1 MARPL
6 WFVKLLKKAFPQRFL
21 LARMTRLPLFGRAV
35 DHLLFQGDD
44 ILYLPKD
51 HVIRIDAPLDMP
63 EEMALPSQ
71 VVEHFIERAGY
82 HWVMN
87 ACICRDAHQCK
98 DYPIDLGCLFLGEAA
113 AGINPKLGRRVTKEE
128 ALAHVRRARALG
140 LVHMIGRNKL
150 DTVWLGVGP
159 GTRLVTICNCCPCC
173 CLWRIAP
180 HLTPSIGAKISR
192 MPGVSVAVTDRC
204 TGCGACTRGIC
215 FVDAIHMEGQRAAIS
230 EACRGCGRCADLCP
244 QKAIQVSCDPRA
256 VGQAI
261 ARLSPLFDLSGEG
274 GQRG

>member
-6 WFVKLLKKAFPQRFL
+6 WFVELLKKAFPQRFL
-21 LARMTRLPLFGRAV
+21 LARMTHLPLFGRAV

-51 HVIRIDAPLDMP
+51 RVIRIGASLDMP

-71 VVEHFIERAGY
+71 VVEHFIERARY

-87 ACICRDAHQCK
+87 ACICRDAQGCK

-113 AGINPKLGRRVTKEE
+113 AGINPKLGHRVTKEE
-128 ALAHVRRARALG
+128 ALAHVRRARELG
-140 LVHMIGRNKL
+140 LVHLIGRNKL

-180 HLTPSIGAKISR
+180 HLAPSIGAKISR
-192 MPGVSVAVTDRC
+192 MPGVSVAVTGRC
-204 TGCGACTRGIC
+204 SGCGACTRGVC
-215 FVDAIHMEGQRAAIS
+215 FVDAIRMDGRRAAIS
-230 EACRGCGRCADLCP
+230 DACRGCGRCVDICP
-244 QKAIQVSCDPRA
+244 HKAIEISYDPQA
-256 VGQAI
+256 VGRAI
-261 ARLSPLFDLSGEG
+261 ARLSPLFDLSGDPG
-274 GQRG
+274 APR